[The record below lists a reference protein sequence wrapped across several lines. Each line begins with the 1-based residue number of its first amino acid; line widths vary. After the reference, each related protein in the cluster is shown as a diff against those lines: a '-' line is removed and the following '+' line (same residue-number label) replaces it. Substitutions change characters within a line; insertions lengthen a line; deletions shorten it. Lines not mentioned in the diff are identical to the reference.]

1 MRYFIVISLFGLILM
16 TGCATGA
23 INRTYRIN
31 ATGYAEVEGKNV
43 KEAAKEALSNARRN
57 LITNVGNFFE
67 YKFNIDPQIEQEIL
81 YLSKIGEHGVEKG
94 FCYVNVYCDL
104 DLYKFIAKHG
114 DLRNIYSWEL
124 LGLESVYSEYV
135 TSNKPI
141 GIWAKDYMIKSTL
154 KDPFLMSY
162 ASIIPCFS
170 GNFLINKPVMG
181 SFFTAT
187 KSIAICAAL
196 LSESKETE
204 IKMWSW
210 IGLGIMTGLD
220 ILSVFTETSAI
231 NSRLQLFQNAILM
244 GKSDLSFS
252 LFAKKF

>member
-1 MRYFIVISLFGLILM
+1 MKNFFIISFLWLILI
-16 TGCATGA
+16 TGCSTGA
-23 INRTYRIN
+23 INRTYRVN
-31 ATGYAEVEGKNV
+31 ATGYAEVEDGNLK
-43 KEAAKEALSNARRN
+43 KSAKKAVENARRN

-67 YKFNIDPQIEQEIL
+67 YKFNIDTQIEQEIL
-81 YLSKIGEHGVEKG
+81 YSSKIGEHGVEKNYC
-94 FCYVNVYCDL
+94 FVNVYCDL
-104 DLYKFIAKHG
+104 DLYKFIARHG

-124 LGLESVYSEYV
+124 LGLESVYSEYI

-154 KDPFLMSY
+154 KDPFLMSS
-162 ASIIPCFS
+162 ASVIPCFS
-170 GNFLINKPVMG
+170 GNFLINKPVVA

-187 KSIAICAAL
+187 KTIAVLSAI

-210 IGLGIMTGLD
+210 IGLGIMTALD
-220 ILSVFTETSAI
+220 FLSVFTETSAI
-231 NSRLQLFQNAILM
+231 NSRLQLFQKAILM
-244 GKSDLSFS
+244 GKSDVNLN